1 MVRTQGPQQDSG
13 SVGTKKSLLWRF
25 FGECYKSEF
34 SGRHTWQ
41 STISEK
47 VRRGSCPPYPL
58 LGGPQLP
65 KMLVFF
71 EILTSDDMQDD
82 ASDMLQFLGSIKK
95 WSKLGQKT
103 DILTHFKV
111 FCYTHLHP
119 MSYTPRYCQMKDIIK
134 I

>member
-1 MVRTQGPQQDSG
+1 MNFQEDIPG
-13 SVGTKKSLLWRF
+13 
-25 FGECYKSEF
+25 
-34 SGRHTWQ
+34 
-41 STISEK
+41 K
-47 VRRGSCPPYPL
+47 VRFQKKWGGGHVPRPPYPS
-58 LGGPQLP
+58 LGSLELP

-82 ASDMLQFLGSIKK
+82 ASDMLQFLWSIKK

-134 I
+134 IYICGKLR